1 MGKKI
6 FVSYKY
12 SDSSVENLKYGFGLG
27 QYDIYNTTV
36 RDYVTRLE
44 YLISEDN
51 IYKGEHDGEDLSNF
65 TNEYIWSS
73 LKEKIFDSTI
83 TIVLIS
89 PRMKEEFELERN
101 QWIPQEIAY
110 SLRNKT
116 RNNRQSQPNALIYVV
131 LPDSFGRYNYFINWF
146 GYQRNVIFEIMN
158 RNINNKK
165 YDDGSYAVTVKWE
178 DFIKNPQSYITR
190 AIENQNN
197 IEQYN
202 ITTQLWFYFCISLT
216 ANVF

>member
-131 LPDSFGRYNYFINWF
+131 LPDSFGRYNYFIN
-146 GYQRNVIFEIMN
+146 
-158 RNINNKK
+158 
-165 YDDGSYAVTVKWE
+165 
-178 DFIKNPQSYITR
+178 
-190 AIENQNN
+190 
-197 IEQYN
+197 
-202 ITTQLWFYFCISLT
+202 
-216 ANVF
+216 